1 VYDSFLNPN
10 NYHALVDTLKDPEI
24 SMFYDDI
31 RKSGKPQIVDLS
43 KTKKAIYIG
52 TPIINNG
59 FLNTVIIMDMA
70 TIFSIR
76 NYKST
81 CIEWPKKQFTTFLNT
96 QKPQKQKWNSLLIID
111 LSILLLVTMEKDSVS
126 KILKIEAMEF
136 SI

>member
-1 VYDSFLNPN
+1 MYDSFLNPN
-10 NYHALVDTLKDPEI
+10 NHHALVDTLKDPEI

-81 CIEWPKKQFTTFLNT
+81 CIEWPKKQCIIFLNILKLQT
-96 QKPQKQKWNSLLIID
+96 LKWNSLLII
-111 LSILLLVTMEKDSVS
+111 
-126 KILKIEAMEF
+126 
-136 SI
+136 